1 MKIKFVSYDGSY
13 PTLCMGLLVMDIN
26 GKRYHF
32 GNPYINKTEC
42 ELYPVF
48 WVSTGGIAY
57 NDDYSDMWAIGGD
70 WALDMEEDDLK
81 DYPEEI
87 RDIEI
92 FKKMIELM
100 NENTKETPCCG
111 GCI

>member
-1 MKIKFVSYDGSY
+1 MKVKFVSYDGTY
-13 PTLCMGLLVMDIN
+13 PNLCSGTLVMSVDN
-26 GKRYHF
+26 KEYKF
-32 GNPYINKTEC
+32 GVEENLLPI
-42 ELYPVF
+42 F
-48 WVSTGGIAY
+48 WTSTGGIAHS
-57 NDDYSDMWAIGGD
+57 DDYSDMWAIGGD
-70 WALDMEEDDLK
+70 WALDMDEDDLK

-100 NENTKETPCCG
+100 NENIKEIPCCG